1 MHILFFSAV
10 GSKVFASNL
19 KLDDH
24 SVSHSEDALDQILA
38 AATTK
43 QPHIMFVGGFA
54 ASEELLAKLDLISNT
69 FPNIELLIHVENPNP
84 EFLIRAMRAGVRE
97 IVASNDNNAIIDT
110 IARIA
115 PRVKSHKKNS
125 IDNLARI
132 VGFMSA
138 KGGDGGTC
146 VAANIASALAR
157 DSSKRVLVIDLS
169 LPFGDI
175 EMFLSNQKQAH
186 DLADFSD
193 EIDRLDVALMDSM
206 VEHLTDNLD
215 LIPSPLSVD
224 RLIHIKAAHIDRIIE
239 LSSSSYDYVIID
251 IGAGIDP
258 ISIHALGKLSQLI
271 VVATMTVPSVKRATQ
286 VLRYW
291 EELGLDSAKLTLAVN
306 RYHTKTDIK
315 IADIEKAMNRR
326 VIYYLPQDNAGVQES
341 LLKGVPLIDLRPKS
355 DFSQAII
362 DWSSEWLGK
371 IQGKSLW
378 QRLKIK

>member
-24 SVSHSEDALDQILA
+24 SVSHSEGELDQILA

-43 QPHIMFVGGFA
+43 QPHIMLVGGFV
-54 ASEELLAKLDLISNT
+54 ASEELLGKLDLISNT
-69 FPNIELLIHVENPNP
+69 FPNVELLIHVENPNP

-115 PRVKSHKKNS
+115 PRVKSNKKNPV
-125 IDNLARI
+125 DNSARI

-157 DSSKRVLVIDLS
+157 DPSKRVLVIDLS

-175 EMFLSNQKQAH
+175 EMFLTNQKQAH

-371 IQGKSLW
+371 VQGKSLW